1 LVVYDFIGRP
11 TTFEGFCRSKKRFLL
26 HDDRNIPFFCSM
38 IHWPDFNE
46 MTPSGA
52 KNSVFRRNRW
62 QGYTFKIHVLY
73 FVFPAMLLIAS
84 ARNGAAGLSVRVAQ
98 MICWYAALVVQQWLI
113 PYMEVDENDQDSRV
127 EILIWPLGIW
137 HTSPLSS
144 LWSTDDR
151 GKIPAMWPS
160 LANLLISFISA
171 VVLGMLSIK
180 SSWNPVAFDG
190 PWTVDDLPIT
200 PFSAI
205 WWLGQWG
212 HVNWMIGLASLLPAA
227 PLAGVH
233 LVNHVFETTRWDR
246 IEAIRLR
253 RLIAVLTGLFC
264 LLTGI
269 WLVSRQQNGGFVVM
283 MVGLAIFLE
292 TRQQI
297 GYDNSIEFIQLFL
310 AEESS
315 RKKPGRTT
323 LFDDSES
330 RGSFTRLRDYLA
342 EKRQSTRDRRLEKE
356 REERILDS
364 QRLDRLLALIH
375 ERGLKSLGWRDRRFL
390 RKMAQLKR
398 QKSQK

>member
-1 LVVYDFIGRP
+1 
-11 TTFEGFCRSKKRFLL
+11 
-26 HDDRNIPFFCSM
+26 
-38 IHWPDFNE
+38 
-46 MTPSGA
+46 
-52 KNSVFRRNRW
+52 
-62 QGYTFKIHVLY
+62 
-73 FVFPAMLLIAS
+73 
-84 ARNGAAGLSVRVAQ
+84 
-98 MICWYAALVVQQWLI
+98 
-113 PYMEVDENDQDSRV
+113 
-127 EILIWPLGIW
+127 
-137 HTSPLSS
+137 
-144 LWSTDDR
+144 
-151 GKIPAMWPS
+151 
-160 LANLLISFISA
+160 
-171 VVLGMLSIK
+171 
-180 SSWNPVAFDG
+180 
-190 PWTVDDLPIT
+190 
-200 PFSAI
+200 
-205 WWLGQWG
+205 
-212 HVNWMIGLASLLPAA
+212 
-227 PLAGVH
+227 VH

-310 AEESS
+310 TEESS
-315 RKKPGRTT
+315 RKKSGRTT

-330 RGSFTRLRDYLA
+330 RGSFTRLREYLA
-342 EKRQSTRDRRLEKE
+342 DKRQSTRVRRLEKE

-375 ERGLKSLGWRDRRFL
+375 EKGLKSLGWRDRRFL